1 MITIASLWLPILVSA
16 VIVFVAS
23 SVIHM
28 GPFWHRGD
36 FAPMPRESEVLGALR
51 PLAIP
56 PGDYFIPRASGMQEM
71 RSAEFKDKMKQ
82 GPVAVLT
89 VMPNGMLSM
98 RRSLVQ
104 WFVFLIVMGI
114 FCAYIAGRTLPGG
127 TPYPRV
133 FQIVGAT
140 AFIGYALALCEL
152 SIWYRR
158 SWSLTLKAALDGL
171 IYAALTG
178 GTFGWLWP
186 HSTSGVL

>member
-1 MITIASLWLPILVSA
+1 
-16 VIVFVAS
+16 
-23 SVIHM
+23 
-28 GPFWHRGD
+28 
-36 FAPMPRESEVLGALR
+36 
-51 PLAIP
+51 
-56 PGDYFIPRASGMQEM
+56 
-71 RSAEFKDKMKQ
+71 
-82 GPVAVLT
+82 
-89 VMPNGMLSM
+89 MLSM

-104 WFVFLIVMGI
+104 WFVFLIVVSI
-114 FCAYIAGRTLPGG
+114 FCAYIAGRTLPGS

-158 SWSLTLKAALDGL
+158 SWGLTLKAALDGL
-171 IYAALTG
+171 IYGALTG